1 MSNRKRPIIALLML
15 PMVWGLISLIGVMN
29 GPGFE
34 SMRFLDIV
42 RLLTA
47 GFGFGATFTGLIF
60 TLVKPPA

>member
-1 MSNRKRPIIALLML
+1 MSDRKRRPIVILFAPFFFGLIAL
-15 PMVWGLISLIGVMN
+15 VSVMN

-34 SMRFLDIV
+34 NMRFLDIV

-60 TLVKPPA
+60 SLVKPRT